1 MDFENI
7 VISPPDNYR
16 FLNFIP
22 IVIDL
27 YTFEIRKSENL
38 LEVSFNEWLKVA
50 SSLCLCIQMLLL
62 NLVVMLSRIAKK
74 SIRFDSDSLVTFL
87 PEVRFDSNS
96 ELFWFEKKKV
106 GICPCNACVLYC
118 F

>member
-27 YTFEIRKSENL
+27 YTLR
-38 LEVSFNEWLKVA
+38 
-50 SSLCLCIQMLLL
+50 
-62 NLVVMLSRIAKK
+62 
-74 SIRFDSDSLVTFL
+74 
-87 PEVRFDSNS
+87 
-96 ELFWFEKKKV
+96 
-106 GICPCNACVLYC
+106 
-118 F
+118 